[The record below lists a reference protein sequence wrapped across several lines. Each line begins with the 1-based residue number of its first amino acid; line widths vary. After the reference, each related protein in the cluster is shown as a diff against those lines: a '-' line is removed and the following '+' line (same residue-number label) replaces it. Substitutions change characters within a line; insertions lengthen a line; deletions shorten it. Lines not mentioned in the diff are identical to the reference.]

1 MADSDKSPPPKNLRL
16 FGRHVLTD
24 AGLAALEKRFED
36 KWRLAYEARRAGEE
50 ASIERARRESEA
62 MRDSVMRECAR
73 LRAECNESIRRQYEV
88 FDRQWKARRDHSE
101 SKVESLRRELE
112 KTAAEVSGRT
122 DKGRKLLALA
132 VDPRTPEP
140 EAIAAF
146 LKARAQGIRLND
158 GV

>member
-1 MADSDKSPPPKNLRL
+1 MTKPNAKTPASHPRIL
-16 FGRHVLTD
+16 GRHVLSDTQ
-24 AGLAALEKRFED
+24 LAALEKRFED

-50 ASIERARRESEA
+50 AAIARSLREAEA
-62 MRDSVMRECAR
+62 TRDSVMRECAR

-88 FDRQWKARRDHSE
+88 FDKQWQARREHGE
-101 SKVESLRRELE
+101 SQVDSLRRELE
-112 KTAAEVSGRT
+112 KTAAEVAGRT

-158 GV
+158 GA